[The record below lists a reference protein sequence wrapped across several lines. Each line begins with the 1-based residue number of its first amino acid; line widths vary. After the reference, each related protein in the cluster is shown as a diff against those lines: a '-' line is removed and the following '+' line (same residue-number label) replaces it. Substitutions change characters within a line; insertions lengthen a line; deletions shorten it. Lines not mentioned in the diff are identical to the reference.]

1 VIQIKEMLVKG
12 MSYKDIAEIF
22 NVKYNTVTSIA
33 RNESWKDVYV
43 EGWEEYIRRD
53 IRKKYKLTEE
63 DVIEIKKM
71 LMAGIKHSIIAEK
84 FQVNKCV
91 IKEISRDKNW
101 KNVKV
106 EGWDEWINGKR

>member
-1 VIQIKEMLVKG
+1 
-12 MSYKDIAEIF
+12 
-22 NVKYNTVTSIA
+22 
-33 RNESWKDVYV
+33 
-43 EGWEEYIRRD
+43 
-53 IRKKYKLTEE
+53 
-63 DVIEIKKM
+63 M